1 MITPS
6 MRDAASAKI
15 TRLSLFEVHG
25 LFGEFYYR
33 IPIKLEQ
40 RITAIIAP
48 NGSGK
53 TICLRLINALFTR
66 KWSFFSGVE
75 FERVEYYFTSGERLT
90 ISKNDEPSEQAGGGL
105 AAGIQLRPIDANGKV
120 TPWKPA
126 PDPKIRAQPIE
137 RYVGFLTRQGPNLF
151 THDFTEATY
160 TFAEVVETFSEHLPE
175 NYRNSL
181 FGKEPAQI
189 TAVTGAIDCHLIETQ
204 RLLVLRDD
212 AVVDP

>member
-1 MITPS
+1 MNTPS
-6 MRDAASAKI
+6 MRDAASAKA

-75 FERVEYYFTSGERLT
+75 FERIDYRFTSGERLT
-90 ISKNDEPSEQAGGGL
+90 IAFQYL
-105 AAGIQLRPIDANGKV
+105 
-120 TPWKPA
+120 
-126 PDPKIRAQPIE
+126 
-137 RYVGFLTRQGPNLF
+137 
-151 THDFTEATY
+151 
-160 TFAEVVETFSEHLPE
+160 VEISISH
-175 NYRNSL
+175 
-181 FGKEPAQI
+181 
-189 TAVTGAIDCHLIETQ
+189 
-204 RLLVLRDD
+204 
-212 AVVDP
+212 